1 LKTGFHFRRRACA
14 AGLEEA
20 IVIKARLSRVFAI
33 AAVCAWGAFGT
44 RPADSQSANSLVPDV
59 DVAILTELATSYQI
73 LVNEGVLDAYGHVSI
88 RHPKNPNR
96 YLMARSGEV
105 APAYVTASDIMEF
118 DLDSNAIDLKGRVL
132 HSERFIHGEIYKLRP
147 DVNAVVHSHSRA
159 VIPFSV
165 TKVPLRAIFHN
176 GAFLGDG
183 VPVYEIRDESGDDN
197 DMLVNTGAKGL
208 ALAKALGDR
217 PVVLIRG
224 HGDAVVGPTLQVA
237 VFRAIY
243 TEVNANLQIQA
254 TLLGG
259 PITYLNQYEA
269 QKSQRMERT
278 WEAWKRQA
286 AERNAARSAPRQ

>member
-1 LKTGFHFRRRACA
+1 MK
-14 AGLEEA
+14 
-20 IVIKARLSRVFAI
+20 VRLSRVFAI
-33 AAVCAWGAFGT
+33 VAVCAWETLGA
-44 RPADSQSANSLVPDV
+44 RPAHSQSVNSLVPDV
-59 DVAILTELATSYQI
+59 DVAILTELATAYQI

-105 APAYVTASDIMEF
+105 APAYVAASDIMEF

-147 DVNAVVHSHSRA
+147 DVDAVVHSHSRA

-197 DMLVNTGAKGL
+197 DMLVNTSAKGL
-208 ALAKALGDR
+208 ALAKVLGER

-259 PITYLNQYEA
+259 PITYLNRYEA

-286 AERNAARSAPRQ
+286 AERNAARGAVRQ

>member
-1 LKTGFHFRRRACA
+1 MLLPNAARAA
-14 AGLEEA
+14 NPED
-20 IVIKARLSRVFAI
+20 
-33 AAVCAWGAFGT
+33 AAVTKLRVMDLCAMAATCALAIFDP
-44 RPADSQSANSLVPDV
+44 RAAHAQAAAPSLADV
-59 DVAILTELATSYQI
+59 DHAILSELATSYQI

-96 YLMARSGEV
+96 FLMARSGEV
-105 APAYVTASDIMEF
+105 APAYVTAGDIMEF

-132 HSERFIHGEIYKLRP
+132 HSERFIHGEIYKLRN

-183 VPVYEIRDESGDDN
+183 VPVYEIRDESGEDN
-197 DMLVNTGAKGL
+197 DMLVNTGAKGR
-208 ALAKALGDR
+208 ALAKVLGDR
-217 PVVLIRG
+217 SVVLIRG

-237 VFRAIY
+237 VFRAIH
-243 TEVNANLQIQA
+243 TEVNARLQIEA
-254 TLLGG
+254 TMLGG

-286 AERNAARSAPRQ
+286 AERAAARNALRQ

>member
-14 AGLEEA
+14 AGQEEA
-20 IVIKARLSRVFAI
+20 IVITARLPRVFAI

-44 RPADSQSANSLVPDV
+44 RPADSQSANSLVPDI

-118 DLDSNAIDLKGRVL
+118 DLDSNAIDLKGRAL

-197 DMLVNTGAKGL
+197 DMLVNTSAKGR
-208 ALAKALGDR
+208 ALAKVLGDR
-217 PVVLIRG
+217 PVVLI
-224 HGDAVVGPTLQVA
+224 
-237 VFRAIY
+237 RAIY

-254 TLLGG
+254 TMLGG

-286 AERNAARSAPRQ
+286 AERNAARIARRQ

>member
-1 LKTGFHFRRRACA
+1 V
-14 AGLEEA
+14 EEA
-20 IVIKARLSRVFAI
+20 LVIKRRISGWCGV
-33 AAVCAWGAFGT
+33 AALCMSVTLAAL
-44 RPADSQSANSLVPDV
+44 PAAPQSAAPSLADV
-59 DVAILTELATSYQI
+59 DQATLSELATSYQI

-105 APAYVTASDIMEF
+105 APAYVTANDIMEF
-118 DLDSNAIDLKGRVL
+118 DLDSNAIDLRGRVL

-159 VIPFSV
+159 VIPFGV

-183 VPVYEIRDESGDDN
+183 VPVYEIREESGDDN
-197 DMLVNTGAKGL
+197 DMLVNTGAKGR
-208 ALAKALGDR
+208 ALAKVLGDR
-217 PVVLIRG
+217 PVVLMRG
-224 HGDAVVGPTLQVA
+224 HGDAVVGRTLQVA
-237 VFRAIY
+237 GFRAIY
-243 TEVNANLQIQA
+243 TEINAKLQIEA
-254 TLLGG
+254 TMLGG
-259 PITYLNQYEA
+259 PITYLNRYEA

-286 AERNAARSAPRQ
+286 AERNAARR